1 MLMRF
6 AGVLRWAPSPEQ
18 GRRTVVAYHN
28 LLMNLCQVGERQLR
42 NLLIQNAVPRPEAP
56 VE

>member
-1 MLMRF
+1 MLIK
-6 AGVLRWAPSPEQ
+6 
-18 GRRTVVAYHN
+18 VAYHN
-28 LLMNLCQVGERQLR
+28 LLMNLCQVGGRQLR